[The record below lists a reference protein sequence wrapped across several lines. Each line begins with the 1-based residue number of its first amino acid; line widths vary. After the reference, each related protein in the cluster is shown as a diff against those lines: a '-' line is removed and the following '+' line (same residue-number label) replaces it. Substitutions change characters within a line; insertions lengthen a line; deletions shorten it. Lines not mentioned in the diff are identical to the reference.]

1 MQEQNA
7 SMHWMYLLYPDRGLE
22 SSAECK
28 PDEYLV
34 SLSSSFSQHGSATSR
49 LMWQLSSMFA
59 CGLHPA
65 KLRWQWTVQHLYI
78 LPIER
83 DQAFQP
89 ALFVFL
95 FCLFLRLTLTGK
107 SSRVNI
113 FWHSFISRVGA
124 QSENL
129 IAWFRVR
136 KSFSNLGRIL
146 HNLADLT
153 TEAVCSLQD
162 WHMRSNSSSSLSKWT
177 MAFICFCLISI
188 VHSPC
193 LVR

>member
-78 LPIER
+78 LPLPIER

-113 FWHSFISRVGA
+113 FWQFHIHSRCTIWKPHSMIQSQEEFFQFGQDSA
-124 QSENL
+124 QSGRSDNWGSMLFARLAHEIKQFEFPVQMGNG
-129 IAWFRVR
+129 IHM
-136 KSFSNLGRIL
+136 FSL
-146 HNLADLT
+146 DF
-153 TEAVCSLQD
+153 D
-162 WHMRSNSSSSLSKWT
+162 
-177 MAFICFCLISI
+177 
-188 VHSPC
+188 SP
-193 LVR
+193 